1 MLHRL
6 TILVLG
12 LSMSLLVAAEEWPQ
26 WRGPNRDGISPGEA
40 WPDNFDNLKEVY
52 RIKDLGPSYSTPIV
66 TENWV
71 FTTETVDKKK
81 EVVRCLDRK
90 TGKEIWQKEW
100 LGSLT
105 VPFFAARNGSWIR
118 ATPAWDGQALYVAG
132 ICDVLVCL
140 EGKDGKERWRVD
152 IAKELGTGLPTFGFV
167 SSPLVDETGVY
178 VQAGL
183 SVVKLD
189 KTTGKILWKNL
200 KESNQMMGSAF
211 ASPVFGRV
219 AGQDQLLVQTR
230 SRLAGLDRKEG
241 TVLWEKP
248 IVADKG
254 MNILTPVQHG
264 DGIFTSSYGGKTQMI
279 SLSLADGKPTPSE
292 SWSFKYEGY
301 MTTPV
306 VVDGHAYFFG
316 KDRRF
321 ICVNLKDGKE
331 TWRSDKRFGEYW
343 SLVARKDKILALDA
357 NGTLY
362 LIKANPKE
370 FEILAEK
377 KISKAETWAH
387 VVSVGNEVY
396 IRDLEGLTRFDWTK

>member
-1 MLHRL
+1 M
-6 TILVLG
+6 
-12 LSMSLLVAAEEWPQ
+12 
-26 WRGPNRDGISPGEA
+26 
-40 WPDNFDNLKEVY
+40 
-52 RIKDLGPSYSTPIV
+52 
-66 TENWV
+66 
-71 FTTETVDKKK
+71 
-81 EVVRCLDRK
+81 
-90 TGKEIWQKEW
+90 
-100 LGSLT
+100 
-105 VPFFAARNGSWIR
+105 
-118 ATPAWDGQALYVAG
+118 
-132 ICDVLVCL
+132 
-140 EGKDGKERWRVD
+140 
-152 IAKELGTGLPTFGFV
+152 
-167 SSPLVDETGVY
+167 
-178 VQAGL
+178 
-183 SVVKLD
+183 
-189 KTTGKILWKNL
+189 
-200 KESNQMMGSAF
+200 
-211 ASPVFGRV
+211 
-219 AGQDQLLVQTR
+219 
-230 SRLAGLDRKEG
+230 
-241 TVLWEKP
+241 
-248 IVADKG
+248 ADKG